1 MGLGLVLCLVTFIVV
16 GVVIFQAEFAARK
29 WRQVIK
35 EGDLDALNQLID
47 DTFSE
52 WRRRRPTRER
62 LLSEWNALQSVG
74 LVAANHSAIRVS
86 LLAEPAM
93 TMTDGKPTQSLEVEV
108 IGLRALVGTVE
119 RLMYEMPHVSFA
131 RVQVDVYTEYRSIQ
145 SGNDLICLMSCKV
158 NREEVAHSDWD
169 SDSVEQIAKDWPIE
183 IVKNG
188 QLLNP
193 ELGAILCN

>member
-1 MGLGLVLCLVTFIVV
+1 MGLGLVLCLLTFIIV
-16 GVVIFQAEFAARK
+16 GVVVFQAQFAARK

-35 EGDLDALNQLID
+35 DGDLDALKQLID

-52 WRRRRPTRER
+52 WRRRRPPRER
-62 LLSEWNALQSVG
+62 LLAEWNALQSVG
-74 LVAANHSAIRVS
+74 LVAANQSAIRVS

-93 TMTDGKPTQSLEVEV
+93 AMTDGKPTQAVGVEV
-108 IGLRALVGTVE
+108 IGLRGLVGTVE
-119 RLMYEMPHVSFA
+119 RLMYEIPHVSFA

-158 NREEVAHSDWD
+158 DREEVAHSDWD
-169 SDSVEQIAKDWPIE
+169 SDSFEQIAKGWPIE
-183 IVKNG
+183 IAKNG

>member
-1 MGLGLVLCLVTFIVV
+1 MSLGLVLCLVTFIVV

-29 WRQVIK
+29 WRPVIK

-52 WRRRRPTRER
+52 WRRRRPTPDR
-62 LLSEWNALQSVG
+62 LLAEWNALQSVG

-93 TMTDGKPTQSLEVEV
+93 TMTDGKPIQSLEAEV

-169 SDSVEQIAKDWPIE
+169 SESVEQIAKDWPIE

>member
-1 MGLGLVLCLVTFIVV
+1 MGLGLVFCLLTFIVV
-16 GVVIFQAEFAARK
+16 GVVIFQAQFAARK

-35 EGDLDALNQLID
+35 DGDLDALNELIN

-52 WRRRRPTRER
+52 WRRRRPSRET
-62 LLSEWNALQSVG
+62 LLAEWNALQSVG

-108 IGLRALVGTVE
+108 VGLRALVGTVE

-131 RVQVDVYTEYRSIQ
+131 HVQVDVYTEYRSIQ

-158 NREEVAHSDWD
+158 DREEVAHADWD
-169 SDSVEQIAKDWPIE
+169 SDSFEEIAKDWPIE
-183 IVKNG
+183 IAKNG
-188 QLLNP
+188 RLLNP
-193 ELGAILCN
+193 ELGAIVCD